1 VANFRPRYVTVAHFT
16 PLNTVY
22 VLERRQRVTALR
34 AKVFSFFADAA
45 NLERMTPPQ
54 LGFTILTPQPIE
66 MKKGARIDY
75 RIKLYGIPMKWK
87 TVIDEYEPDDRFIDV
102 QLKGP
107 YAVWRHTHTFTDI
120 EGGTELGDRVV
131 YELPFGPLGRVVH
144 AAFVRRQLAQIFDYR
159 ERVMR
164 ELFGG

>member
-1 VANFRPRYVTVAHFT
+1 M
-16 PLNTVY
+16 
-22 VLERRQRVTALR
+22 
-34 AKVFSFFADAA
+34 FSFFADAA

-107 YAVWRHTHTFTDI
+107 YAVWRHTHTFTDV

>member
-1 VANFRPRYVTVAHFT
+1 M
-16 PLNTVY
+16 
-22 VLERRQRVTALR
+22 
-34 AKVFSFFADAA
+34 FSFFADAA

-107 YAVWRHTHTFTDI
+107 YAVWRHTHTFIDV

>member
-1 VANFRPRYVTVAHFT
+1 M
-16 PLNTVY
+16 Y
-22 VLERRQRVTALR
+22 VLERSQRVTTPR
-34 AKVFSFFADAA
+34 AEVFAFFADAA

-54 LGFTILTPQPIE
+54 LGFTILTPQPIA
-66 MKKGARIDY
+66 MKKGAQIDY

-87 TVIDEYEPDDRFIDV
+87 TVIDEYDPDDSFIDV

-107 YAVWRHTHTFTDI
+107 YAIWRHTHTFADV

>member
-1 VANFRPRYVTVAHFT
+1 M
-16 PLNTVY
+16 Y
-22 VLERRQRVTALR
+22 VLERSQRVTTAR
-34 AKVFSFFADAA
+34 AEVFAFLADAA

-66 MKKGARIDY
+66 MKKGAQIDY

-87 TVIDEYEPDDRFIDV
+87 TVIEEYDPDDRFIDV

-107 YAVWRHTHTFTDI
+107 YAMWRHTHTFVDV
-120 EGGTELGDRVV
+120 EGGTQLGDRVV

-144 AAFVRRQLAQIFDYR
+144 AAFVRRQLAQIFDHR

>member
-1 VANFRPRYVTVAHFT
+1 
-16 PLNTVY
+16 
-22 VLERRQRVTALR
+22 
-34 AKVFSFFADAA
+34 
-45 NLERMTPPQ
+45 MTPPQ

-107 YAVWRHTHTFTDI
+107 YAVWRHTHTFIDV